1 MRRVFGLKDF
11 ARVATAHGEGIFK
24 VALNDGQQR
33 GSLFVPI
40 HWNGETASAASVCE
54 LVAPHTDPFSG
65 QPEAKAT
72 PASIAPVEFAY
83 RGFALTRAP
92 FALPHGTWW
101 ARVALNG
108 GIGTLIASEEGPK
121 RLA

>member
-1 MRRVFGLKDF
+1 MAPAFSEVRLS
-11 ARVATAHGEGIFK
+11 E
-24 VALNDGQQR
+24 GQQR

-40 HWNGETASAASVCE
+40 HWSDETASAARVCE

-72 PASIAPVEFAY
+72 PAAIAPVAFAY

-92 FALPHGTWW
+92 FAPPAGTWW
-101 ARVALNG
+101 ARVALGG
-108 GIGTLIASEEGPK
+108 GIGTL
-121 RLA
+121 LATNDRPELWREHARRR